1 MAWINL
7 RNSFFFLAAGFRPIR
22 LKDASKD
29 LWICFLLFPFF
40 LEFSSCYKLI
50 FFLICLWN
58 RSFSFLICDQLRL
71 LLRRIIWFGWGIC
84 YRVFCKEFNFA
95 LRFWRSYS
103 LWLPIWNKLVLI
115 SYAWFQVTRI
125 EHLFESKVNWVVIEQ
140 PPLGLV
146 FVTSRST
153 EAEEYREFEEEDA
166 HIKAE
171 SEQNC
176 FHLLIHLFPCLR
188 IKSKY
193 LL

>member
-7 RNSFFFLAAGFRPIR
+7 RNSLFLLAAGFGSIW
-22 LKDASKD
+22 LEDASKD

-50 FFLICLWN
+50 FFLICFWN

-71 LLRRIIWFGWGIC
+71 LLRRIIWFGRWIR

-140 PPLGLV
+140 TTFSFV
-146 FVTSRST
+146 FITSPISD
-153 EAEEYREFEEEDA
+153 AEKDTQFKSEDC
-166 HIKAE
+166 HVKQE
-171 SEQNC
+171 CEKNC
-176 FHLLIHLFPCLR
+176 LHRLFHLV
-188 IKSKY
+188 
-193 LL
+193 LLL